1 MGPVAHACADD
12 DSSDAGAGEFAAADP
27 PVLPPPAHRS
37 AQRTAPRWGP
47 LTHAEPVFAPAARV
61 PLAGLLLATPAL
73 DAVFDL
79 R

>member
-1 MGPVAHACADD
+1 V
-12 DSSDAGAGEFAAADP
+12 FAAADL
-27 PVLPPPAHRS
+27 PVLPPPADRS

-47 LTHAEPVFAPAARV
+47 LTYAEPVFAPAARV

>member
-1 MGPVAHACADD
+1 VRPVGHACADD
-12 DSSDAGAGEFAAADP
+12 DSGDAGAGEFAAADL
-27 PVLPPPAHRS
+27 PVLPPPADRS
-37 AQRTAPRWGP
+37 AQRAAARWGQ

-61 PLAGLLLATPAL
+61 PLAGLLLAIPAL